1 MNTTNDVNT
10 QEAVWVPVSQITVPA
25 DVRVHTQEDIDSRAA
40 SMAREGQ
47 AQPILLSKEG
57 EKLVLVY
64 GNGRLESAKKLG
76 WEKIRADVKEGLSET
91 QKLMLTLAENEEREN
106 ASPFYTAGLYQRI
119 MVAKSLSPEQLPDYL
134 NKARATVYRYLS
146 LAAIPAEVRAM
157 SLRRDIGL
165 YHWLEIAKLP
175 KPEEQVQLARECAEK
190 DYSVR
195 ELQARVKKL
204 LNPETAE
211 PKASKATPAFE
222 FKWKGR
228 DLIIKVRPF
237 HPDQEG
243 WNDYNMAL
251 NEACSNYRIAFP
263 LPEVAP
269 QEVQAAA

>member
-1 MNTTNDVNT
+1 MNTQNDVNT
-10 QEAVWVPVSQITVPA
+10 QEAVWVPISQITVPA
-25 DVRVHTQEDIDSRAA
+25 DVRVHTQEDIDSRAV

-76 WEKIRADVKEGLSET
+76 WEKIRADVKEDLTET

-106 ASPFYTAGLYQRI
+106 ASPFYTAGLYKRI
-119 MVAKSLSPEQLPDYL
+119 MAAEGITSEQLPERLGKSRAAVYQYL
-134 NKARATVYRYLS
+134 
-146 LAAIPAEVRAM
+146 AIAKLESEVQSM
-157 SLRRDIGL
+157 STRVDIGL
-165 YHWLEIAKLP
+165 KHWLEIAKLP
-175 KPEEQVQLARECAEK
+175 KPEEQVKLAQECAEK

-195 ELQARVKKL
+195 ELQARVKKM
-204 LNPETAE
+204 LNPEAAE
-211 PKASKATPAFE
+211 PKAAKATPAFE
-222 FKWKGR
+222 FKWEGR

-263 LPEVAP
+263 LPEVKAE
-269 QEVQAAA
+269 EVAKAA